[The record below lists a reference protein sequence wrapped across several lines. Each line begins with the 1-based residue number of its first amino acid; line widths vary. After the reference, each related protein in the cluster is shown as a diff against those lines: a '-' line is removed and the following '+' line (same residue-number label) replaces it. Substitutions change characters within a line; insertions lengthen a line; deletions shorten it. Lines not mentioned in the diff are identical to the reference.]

1 MGKLCGVCGNPV
13 ENRTTICPF
22 CEQPTG
28 ISSGP
33 RQRSDTVRVLNLKN
47 GQPSTDE
54 AERLLR
60 SKLIAYR
67 QESVRVVK
75 VIHGWGSNGVGGAIR
90 DRVHDVCQMLQAQ
103 RAIRL
108 FVPGEAFSTY
118 TQAGRTLVAQYP
130 QLKRDS
136 DFDAG
141 NKGISLIVF

>member
-1 MGKLCGVCGNPV
+1 MGKLCGICGNPV
-13 ENRTTICPF
+13 ESQTTICPF

-28 ISSGP
+28 ITSGS
-33 RQRSDTVRVLNLKN
+33 RQRSDMVRVLNLKQ

-60 SKLIAYR
+60 NKLVSYR

-90 DRVHDVCQMLQAQ
+90 DRVHDVCQVLQTQ
-103 RAIRL
+103 RSIRL
-108 FVPGEAFSTY
+108 FVPGEAFSAY
-118 TQAGRTLVAQYP
+118 TQEGRTLVAQYP
-130 QLKRDS
+130 KLKEDS